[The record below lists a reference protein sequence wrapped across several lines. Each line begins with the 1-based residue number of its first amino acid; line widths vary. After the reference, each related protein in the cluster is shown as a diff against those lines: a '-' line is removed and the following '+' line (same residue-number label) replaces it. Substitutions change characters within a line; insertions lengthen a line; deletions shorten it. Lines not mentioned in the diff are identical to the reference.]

1 MVVMAEAASQGL
13 VIGVGGAIVALLGL
27 LMAAIYK
34 MHGDTRDDLRG
45 LRQTTET
52 GFDRLRA
59 DFGGINREVGELK
72 VRLED
77 VATGPREGATAA
89 ASTGAPPTGG

>member
-1 MVVMAEAASQGL
+1 MAEAASQGL

-72 VRLED
+72 VRLEY
-77 VATGPREGATAA
+77 VGAVPREGAPAA
-89 ASTGAPPTGG
+89 TSVAPPPRGG

>member
-1 MVVMAEAASQGL
+1 MLIAAETASQGL

-34 MHGDTRDDLRG
+34 MLGDSRDDLPG
-45 LRQTTET
+45 LRQTTEA

-59 DFGGINREVGELK
+59 EFSGINREVGELK
-72 VRLED
+72 VMLEY
-77 VATGPREGATAA
+77 VGSPRA
-89 ASTGAPPTGG
+89 